1 MMLKIA
7 ICEDELEFLSLEK
20 RIISNYLS
28 SKGVLF
34 IVDVFTSAEELLAD
48 HNKLLSYSLI
58 ILDVKLGG
66 VDGIAA
72 AREIR
77 DINDKVEIAF
87 LSAHMSYSTEG
98 YRVRAIRFII
108 KNKYDMHSYIHECL
122 DCVIKNIDANER
134 SLKLDFTIG
143 QHTIP
148 IADIAYLKSEGN
160 YTVYVLSQSTNKE
173 EYKIRHP
180 LKKQSEIMEAFDFIP
195 INAKETVNLAHVKS
209 VTRYT
214 AVLDNGESHQIS
226 QKKYNEVHRSFTLY
240 RGKHL

>member
-58 ILDVKLGG
+58 ILDVELGG

-122 DCVIKNIDANER
+122 DCVIKNINANER

-148 IADIAYLKSEGN
+148 IAEIIYLKSAGN
-160 YTVYVLSQSTNKE
+160 YTVFVLSKSTNE
-173 EYKIRHP
+173 EYKIRYP
-180 LKKQSEIMEAFDFIP
+180 LKRQSEIMESFDFIP

>member
-1 MMLKIA
+1 
-7 ICEDELEFLSLEK
+7 
-20 RIISNYLS
+20 
-28 SKGVLF
+28 
-34 IVDVFTSAEELLAD
+34 
-48 HNKLLSYSLI
+48 LI
-58 ILDVKLGG
+58 ILDVELGG

-148 IADIAYLKSEGN
+148 IAEIIYLKSAGN
-160 YTVYVLSQSTNKE
+160 YTVFVLSKSTNE
-173 EYKIRHP
+173 EYKIRYP
-180 LKKQSEIMEAFDFIP
+180 LKRQSEIMESFDFIP

-209 VTRYT
+209 VTRYI

-226 QKKYNEVHRSFTLY
+226 QKKYNEVLRSFTLY
-240 RGKHL
+240 KGKHL